1 MLLPESIDAGGWDL
15 LYSLSRNLLDPKPTN
30 FKALLSACQTLGQCM
45 RNVAIP
51 VAPQQMP
58 AGRKEHGLFTT
69 ELPHQRYVATSRL
82 IAATLFQR
90 YINIKYE
97 HGTSMHSEVL
107 LDNGPIYPGA
117 LHGGQAPERPPKPH
131 APWPSKERPWG
142 LPR

>member
-1 MLLPESIDAGGWDL
+1 MQVGGTYCTL
-15 LYSLSRNLLDPKPTN
+15 VSQ
-30 FKALLSACQTLGQCM
+30 SARPQAHQFQGLAFRVSKGQRM
-45 RNVAIP
+45 RNVAIL
-51 VAPQQMP
+51 VTPQQVP
-58 AGRKEHGLFTT
+58 AGRKEHGLFLT
-69 ELPHQRYVATSRL
+69 ELPHQRYVATSML
-82 IAATLFQR
+82 IAATLFHR